1 MNILFR
7 VTCTPK
13 EKIKLKILNEKDVEH
28 LVLGATVLGTGG
40 GGDPKKGL
48 DMLLNDLR
56 QGRKFKIASLT
67 EIADDDLVVCPYFC
81 GSIAPI
87 KKKPE
92 KVVFKDPMVEAF
104 KKLEERLAAK
114 ISATVAVE
122 LGGSNTAI
130 PLHVAS
136 IMDIPLIDGDYIGR
150 AAPELLQSTANIFN
164 VPLLPSVMVTE
175 PGDIVVLERF
185 ADLDEYEYIAR
196 TLSVPSGSVAVVDT
210 PVNGSVAKK
219 VLIKDTIS
227 KCIEVGKTVEK
238 ANEAGID
245 PVLGLVK
252 SLDGVLLF
260 KGIVKKYTWED
271 KEGFLFGEATY
282 KGLDEWKGHELKIW
296 IKNENIIAWKD
307 GKVIITAPDPIY
319 VVNEEGHAITN
330 TELKE
335 GMTAVVIGAKAPEM
349 WLTKKGID
357 LFGPRHFGFDFD
369 YTPLRGV

>member
-1 MNILFR
+1 M
-7 VTCTPK
+7 
-13 EKIKLKILNEKDVEH
+13 KILNEKDVKH
-28 LVLGATVLGTGG
+28 LVLGAAVLGTGG

-48 DMLLNDLR
+48 DTLLNDLR
-56 QGRKFKIASLT
+56 QGRKFKIASLA
-67 EIADDDLVVCPYFC
+67 EIADDDLIVCPYFC

-87 KKKPE
+87 KKKPK
-92 KVVFKDPMVEAF
+92 KVVFKDPMTEAF

-136 IMDIPLIDGDYIGR
+136 IMNIPLIDGDYIGR
-150 AAPELLQSTANIFN
+150 AAPELLQSTANIFD

-175 PGDIVVLERF
+175 PGDILVLERF

-196 TLSVPSGSVAVVDT
+196 TLSVPTGSVAVVDT
-210 PVNGSVAKK
+210 PVNGSIAKK
-219 VLIKDTIS
+219 VLVKDTIS

-245 PVLGLVK
+245 PVPRLVK
-252 SLDGVLLF
+252 SLSGVPLF

-271 KEGFLFGEATY
+271 KEGFLYGEATY
-282 KGLDEWKGHELKIW
+282 KGIDQWKGHELKIW

-307 GKVIITAPDPIY
+307 DKVVATAPDLIC
-319 VVNEEGHAITN
+319 VVDEEGHAITN

-335 GMTAVVIGAKAPEM
+335 DMTAVVIGAKAPEM
-349 WLTKKGID
+349 WLTKKGIE
-357 LFGPRHFGFDFD
+357 LFGPRHFGFEFD
-369 YTPLRGV
+369 YTPIRGV